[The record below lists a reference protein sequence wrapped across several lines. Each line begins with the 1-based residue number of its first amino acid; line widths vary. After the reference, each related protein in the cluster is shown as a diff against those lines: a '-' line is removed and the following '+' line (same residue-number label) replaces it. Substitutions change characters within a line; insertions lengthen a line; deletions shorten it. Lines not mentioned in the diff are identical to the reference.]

1 MKPTAATLK
10 GNYTMMGKLT
20 KFIKTKAH
28 FIFPVFKTY
37 LQFFFLNLGTPLSVK
52 TLANFWVTLKI
63 TLNISKLTI

>member
-28 FIFPVFKTY
+28 FIFPVFKTEW
-37 LQFFFLNLGTPLSVK
+37 QIRHSIIGERPPNWC
-52 TLANFWVTLKI
+52 AR
-63 TLNISKLTI
+63 KLLIL